1 MIKHGL
7 LDVLGLG
14 SMARM
19 TEWIAKV
26 FLAKMRCL
34 FIVWCHYSCLVT
46 IALYAYGVIGP
57 TVCFLDD
64 SHEQHQGSIRLMT
77 RSTIDR

>member
-26 FLAKMRCL
+26 VLAKMCRS
-34 FIVWCHYSCLVT
+34 FIVWCHYSCLIT
-46 IALYAYGVIGP
+46 IVVYAYGVIGP

-64 SHEQHQGSIRLMT
+64 SHEQHQGFIHRISR
-77 RSTIDR
+77 RTIDR